1 MNPDGSLGGSSRYT
15 DNPLGKIAHRGY
27 RTVLYRNL
35 DMTLK
40 LKYDFGE
47 TVKGLSVG
55 IGGSAMNA
63 MSLIDD
69 KLRSFAVFDITGA
82 PDPVTGVGEYT
93 YRQYNDDTDLAW
105 QSSVNSQ
112 YQRLNFEAFAAY
124 NRTFGDHSVDAMLM
138 YHMDR
143 YQQSGNYY
151 KFNTAGFGLRAHYGF
166 KDRYFAEF
174 AASYY
179 GEEQYMPGR
188 RFGFFPAGALA
199 WVISKRELLEGQQG
213 DQLLETACF
222 VRQGG
227 RFGFHRKLGR
237 QPYLLSAVLLQ
248 HGHLY
253 FRCAGY
259 DDRNRRYVRKHAG
272 EPFHHVG

>member
-1 MNPDGSLGGSSRYT
+1 M
-15 DNPLGKIAHRGY
+15 
-27 RTVLYRNL
+27 
-35 DMTLK
+35 
-40 LKYDFGE
+40 
-47 TVKGLSVG
+47 
-55 IGGSAMNA
+55 
-63 MSLIDD
+63 
-69 KLRSFAVFDITGA
+69 
-82 PDPVTGVGEYT
+82 TGVGEYT

-188 RFGFFPAGALA
+188 RFGFFPAGFP
-199 WVISKRELLEGQQG
+199 KR
-213 DQLLETACF
+213 T
-222 VRQGG
+222 
-227 RFGFHRKLGR
+227 
-237 QPYLLSAVLLQ
+237 S
-248 HGHLY
+248 
-253 FRCAGY
+253 
-259 DDRNRRYVRKHAG
+259 
-272 EPFHHVG
+272 